1 MSSLSILREVV
12 QKLDEIEDLMGD
24 YIERVDPDR
33 FVSHFEY
40 AFNELEEVVKKRLA
54 TMEKEAYDAARSS
67 AHSITIPQGAGGVGE
82 VEHADGLRSDGSGD
96 R

>member
-24 YIERVDPDR
+24 YIEHVYSGDFPK
-33 FVSHFEY
+33 HFDY
-40 AFNELEEVVKKRLA
+40 AFTELEEVVKKRLA
-54 TMEKEAYDAARSS
+54 SMEKAAYDTARSS
-67 AHSITIPQGAGGVGE
+67 AHSITIPQSGGGVGE
-82 VEHADGLRSDGSGD
+82 VDHADRVGSDGSGD